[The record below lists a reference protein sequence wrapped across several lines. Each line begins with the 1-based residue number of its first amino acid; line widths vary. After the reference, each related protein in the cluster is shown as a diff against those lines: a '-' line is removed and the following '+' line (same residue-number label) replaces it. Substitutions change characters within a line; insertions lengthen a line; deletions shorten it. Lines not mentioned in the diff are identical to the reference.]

1 MTSPADSA
9 FASTYIHSFDRERC
23 SSRSMKTKRCH
34 YYNSLGQPRTLQRN
48 GKPFDSNSDYGC
60 KCRRF
65 FAHPEDPEWAS
76 LPPVPAPPFL
86 VGTPSPSPPRAS
98 SSIGYHPMPVKQDN
112 AKSLLTLIEL
122 KSDYESLL
130 TQYRRLQ
137 QILNNTALLPSSHPS
152 GQQLS
157 RAQLVSRRGTVEK
170 NMKEAYARLQE
181 FDQNTPF
188 EFGNL
193 DTTLEPNISILK
205 NLLRELKLKLVEA
218 ESLKNTV
225 ESNFKKASVEQ
236 AQVESDGDIIMN
248 APSSTFLK
256 QDGYSTPPRVSL
268 STEKHLVLLQGMLDR
283 ISKQVASVESNVME
297 QEEVIKS
304 IIQSSHELVT
314 SSESVVD
321 GIHQD
326 IEHFDD
332 ELSELAA
339 MTAETIA
346 EDNRLDIEYQKLQK
360 EREDQE
366 IELQRLMGC
375 LEKLEKEREKDE
387 SDLATLSTALTAYME
402 KPTMSPPSSPFI
414 PEDIVVALEEQLTP
428 LIRNAI
434 KPHIENLRSELEQEI
449 TKHEMETSST
459 LSPVFTVTHQ
469 ALQSASNATSE
480 K

>member
-1 MTSPADSA
+1 M
-9 FASTYIHSFDRERC
+9 
-23 SSRSMKTKRCH
+23 
-34 YYNSLGQPRTLQRN
+34 
-48 GKPFDSNSDYGC
+48 
-60 KCRRF
+60 
-65 FAHPEDPEWAS
+65 
-76 LPPVPAPPFL
+76 
-86 VGTPSPSPPRAS
+86 
-98 SSIGYHPMPVKQDN
+98 
-112 AKSLLTLIEL
+112 
-122 KSDYESLL
+122 

-366 IELQRLMGC
+366 IELQRVSQPLLRPMINFSDYAKLMGC